1 MSNANPSRLGQN
13 QGTGAVDALFQTIF
27 TGEILTAFEKALKFR
42 DTIRTR
48 TVTGQK
54 SASFAAT
61 FKAKARYHT
70 PGTEILGQKI
80 KHGEVIVTLDDMLI
94 ADTFVAKIDELKNHY
109 DVRAPYATELG
120 NALAL
125 FYDRQVIQSVIQAAR
140 GGALF
145 VGDQGGTVLQESDIS
160 GSADFVTSATDMFAV
175 LNLAKQRLDEKDVPV
190 DTMQV
195 YAGLKPTQWYLLANS
210 DKNLDKDYDGQGT
223 VGVQGLRTVSDI
235 VVRKSNAPLFG
246 YDVTPWHATTNTD
259 GIVGQIDHVDELPAD
274 YPVKYHADLTST
286 VGAVWC
292 EPAAAMLQ
300 LSGLEIETEYDI
312 RRQGTLMV
320 AKMAIGS
327 DKLRTKCAVEI
338 KKTP

>member
-1 MSNANPSRLGQN
+1 MSNANPSRPGQN
-13 QGTGAVDALFQTIF
+13 QLTGAADALFQTIF
-27 TGEILTAFEKALKFR
+27 TGEILTAFEMAVKFR

-48 TVTGQK
+48 TVIGQK
-54 SASFAAT
+54 AAEFAAT
-61 FKAKARYHT
+61 FKAKARYHV
-70 PGTEILGQKI
+70 PGSEINGQNI
-80 KHGEVIVTLDDMLI
+80 AHTNVTVSIDDLLI

-109 DVRAPYATELG
+109 DVRGPYATELG

-125 FYDRQVIQSVIQAAR
+125 FYDRQVMQSIIASAR

-145 VGDQGGTVLQESDIS
+145 VGDQGGTVLQETDI
-160 GSADFVTSATDMFAV
+160 GVAADFVTSASDLFAV

-195 YAGLKPTQWYLLANS
+195 FAGLKPAQWYLLANS
-210 DKNLDKDYDGQGT
+210 DKNLDKDYDGQGS
-223 VGVQGLRTVSDI
+223 VGVQGLKTVSDI
-235 VVRKSNAPLFG
+235 VIRKSNAPLFG
-246 YDVTPWHATTNTD
+246 LDVQPYNVSTKPA
-259 GIVGQIDHVDELPAD
+259 GLVGHPTHVDGLPVE
-274 YPVKYHADLTST
+274 YPTKYHADLSNT
-286 VGAVWC
+286 VGAVWV

-300 LSGLEIETEYDI
+300 LAGLEIESEWDI

-338 KKTP
+338 KRTP